1 MRCTAKGSIF
11 PMTVSARPRQGRRPR
26 RNDQRSQ
33 YPCGSRAVEDDERL
47 AGEVGGRTQRLGP
60 SFPTGCGTS
69 ELEQQLAASIKMV
82 ETRKQALQA
91 TGRPP
96 RKGFPNPPCK
106 FPISLHIGT
115 YPAQAE
121 A

>member
-1 MRCTAKGSIF
+1 MHCQGFYFSDDRFGPAAAGTPTAKERSTIAV
-11 PMTVSARPRQGRRPR
+11 PMRIAGRRR
-26 RNDQRSQ
+26 RR
-33 YPCGSRAVEDDERL
+33 ERL